1 VAQRAETAK
10 WLLIKEAPTMTN
22 ELLTKADVTQVPK
35 PIDATLK
42 SINDRFDLFER
53 RLTFNLGVVMV
64 ASVVFWSAVFKLL

>member
-1 VAQRAETAK
+1 LGWHYGLK
-10 WLLIKEAPTMTN
+10 WVSFRLAST
-22 ELLTKADVTQVPK
+22 

-42 SINDRFDLFER
+42 SINDRFDLFEH